1 MGKIRRILSRAF
13 LTHLWDWI
21 QVEVTTR
28 CNASCLYCPRTV
40 YGRKWPQRDLPLR
53 VFERL
58 FADLPR
64 CQHVHLQGWGEP
76 FLHPELFAM
85 VKMVKEAGCRVGTT
99 TNGTL
104 MDEELSRKVV
114 EAGFDVVAFSLAGTG
129 PLNDRIRKGAPA
141 RKVMDGIRNLG
152 RARGNSPLPEI
163 HIAYM
168 LLTSSLEEIRGLPQ
182 LLRGA
187 HVSQVVVSTL
197 DFIPHSDLEKEMV
210 QAEEEGI
217 LSLLE
222 EVSSELESQGVQLH
236 HWLGASRNIPWP
248 CTENVLRAVVI
259 GADGKVSPCVY
270 TNIYA
275 DEAREWRGGREKSL
289 ERVSFGNLEEKRLMA
304 IWNDPAYSAFRSSFS
319 KRALE
324 RFCVDCPKLNETFKE
339 KGTKRRTR

>member
-13 LTHLWDWI
+13 LAPLWDWI

-53 VFERL
+53 LFVRL
-58 FADLPR
+58 VPDLPR

-85 VKMVKEAGCRVGTT
+85 VKMAKEAGCRVGTT

-104 MDEELSRKVV
+104 MDRELSEKVV

-129 PLNDRIRKGAPA
+129 PLNDRIRKGAPVS
-141 RKVMDGIRNLG
+141 KVMDGIRNLS
-152 RARGNSPLPEI
+152 RAKGNSPLPEI

-182 LLRGA
+182 LLREAG
-187 HVSQVVVSTL
+187 VRQVVVSTL
-197 DFIPHSDLEKEMV
+197 DFIPQRDLEKEMV
-210 QAEEEGI
+210 QEKEKGV

-236 HWLGASRNIPWP
+236 HWLGPSRNIPWP

-259 GADGKVSPCVY
+259 GADGEVGPCVY

-275 DEAREWRGGREKSL
+275 DHAAEWREGREKPL
-289 ERVSFGNLEEKRLMA
+289 ERVSFGNLKEKRLMA
-304 IWNDPAYSAFRSSFS
+304 IWNDPPYSAFRSSFF
-319 KRALE
+319 KGALE
-324 RFCVDCPKLNETFKE
+324 RFCVDCRKLNESCKE
-339 KGTKRRTR
+339 EENQRRTQ